1 MPAMNISI
9 QRRESSVTTMV
20 SSQASSPRPPTP
32 NETEADPAEDVNK
45 PVEGWPALAK
55 LMNDTPDL
63 EAFPSFT
70 DLNLKSLLYYQA
82 ELIYLRKELHTVEWK
97 DFRNST
103 GTDDSSKFSKDL
115 VWVFMAVEDGNPPE
129 QWALI
134 CRIRDVLEKY
144 NKALLQFSR
153 ISSLNDADG
162 CNVQTLKDCIR
173 YNKGWKLTGPGSE
186 TWGDAA
192 EVTKGKSLPHL
203 VLCFFTGFFKSPELK
218 RKTSEQEFE
227 EHLISPRAG
236 RKPDGLTLWVAH
248 SFIPLYHYFYKKYE
262 PRRDNF
268 LKWYEPHQEK
278 FIKWW
283 RPAQTRDAEK
293 GGSKPPPGGD
303 CKNGGGTSVTMTAY
317 SENWI
322 VRTTSIF
329 TTVVACLLPTVA
341 ITVLARVHT
350 MGMILG
356 LIALFTAIFAVG
368 TGS

>member
-1 MPAMNISI
+1 M
-9 QRRESSVTTMV
+9 TTMV

-144 NKALLQFSR
+144 STW
-153 ISSLNDADG
+153 
-162 CNVQTLKDCIR
+162 TL
-173 YNKGWKLTGPGSE
+173 Y
-186 TWGDAA
+186 
-192 EVTKGKSLPHL
+192 
-203 VLCFFTGFFKSPELK
+203 
-218 RKTSEQEFE
+218 
-227 EHLISPRAG
+227 
-236 RKPDGLTLWVAH
+236 
-248 SFIPLYHYFYKKYE
+248 Y
-262 PRRDNF
+262 
-268 LKWYEPHQEK
+268 
-278 FIKWW
+278 
-283 RPAQTRDAEK
+283 PAT
-293 GGSKPPPGGD
+293 
-303 CKNGGGTSVTMTAY
+303 
-317 SENWI
+317 
-322 VRTTSIF
+322 
-329 TTVVACLLPTVA
+329 
-341 ITVLARVHT
+341 
-350 MGMILG
+350 
-356 LIALFTAIFAVG
+356 
-368 TGS
+368 